1 MFDIFKKGLLT
12 GVGLGLMT
20 KEKIEDL
27 VGKTI
32 SEAKLSEEEGKKF
45 LAKVLEHSNEA
56 KNDIEEKIQFHVK
69 EVAEKLNISTADKLK
84 EMSEKLEL
92 LEKKINEK
100 K

>member
-27 VGKTI
+27 VTKTI
-32 SEAKLSEEEGKKF
+32 TEAKLSEEEGKKF
-45 LAKVLEHSNEA
+45 LAKVLEQSNEA
-56 KNDIEEKIQFHVK
+56 KNDLEEKIQFHVK
-69 EVAEKLNISTADKLK
+69 EVVAKLNISTADKLK
-84 EMSEKLEL
+84 EMSDKLEL
-92 LEKKINEK
+92 LEKKNTEK